1 MEMKE
6 ISSSSGMRGDR
17 RYMMLFRRLNEMDRA
32 TGESNDGEGDG
43 RESDGDVSSVTGD
56 VSMFRRQQLGGVSTK
71 RGLGEFQSDVSVAEP
86 QPPTDIARNRP
97 PQLPPNMNCTLRRS
111 VFASLRSSPAAVGT
125 RRLSLFG
132 YTQAKALV
140 YSKYGVPKDVLRYPP
155 ASVIPAVS

>member
-1 MEMKE
+1 MRWTGRLANRMMEKE
-6 ISSSSGMRGDR
+6 MGGSRMV
-17 RYMMLFRRLNEMDRA
+17 MFRL
-32 TGESNDGEGDG
+32 
-43 RESDGDVSSVTGD
+43 VV
-56 VSMFRRQQLGGVSTK
+56 FRRQRVSTK
-71 RGLGEFQSDVSVAEP
+71 HGLGEFQSDVSVAEP